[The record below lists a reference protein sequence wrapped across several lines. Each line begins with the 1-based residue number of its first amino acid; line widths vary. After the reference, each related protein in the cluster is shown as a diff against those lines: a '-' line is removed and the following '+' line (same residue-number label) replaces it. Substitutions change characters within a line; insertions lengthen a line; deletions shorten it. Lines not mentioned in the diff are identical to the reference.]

1 MVETLKLEEKN
12 MKKIKENAETLVAVE
27 REREREK
34 LFIQHGIRLLDH
46 VYCHLEN
53 KKRKL
58 NSSKG
63 RTMPVKQAIALPLC
77 ALTEKVEH
85 NHRRGGP

>member
-1 MVETLKLEEKN
+1 MKNGRNFKIRRKKYEKN
-12 MKKIKENAETLVAVE
+12 KRKRWNPCGC
-27 REREREK
+27 REREK

-77 ALTEKVEH
+77 AFAEKVKH